1 MEAAAAKGGS
11 TSELSEPDTPV
22 DGAGAVNADQA
33 PPLVDDDTEKPIPTP
48 LTLTPALGAPNADL
62 RPQPPRGFP

>member
-22 DGAGAVNADQA
+22 DGVDAPNAEQA
-33 PPLVDDDTEKPIPTP
+33 PLLSDDNTAKLVPTP
-48 LTLTPALGAPNADL
+48 LALTPAL
-62 RPQPPRGFP
+62 